1 MIRKETISTLNH
13 MCASDLESYKPI
25 WIDDFM
31 PIILNRLI
39 YDEIGIREEIFK
51 LISTIF
57 DALNDR

>member
-1 MIRKETISTLNH
+1 MF
-13 MCASDLESYKPI
+13 ASDLESYKPI
-25 WIDDFM
+25 WIDDYM

-39 YDEIGIREEIFK
+39 YDEIGIRDEIFK